1 LHCTFSRQIGFANS
15 KEFFNT
21 PFLLVKKIENI
32 QIGDSCGISA
42 GASNMKS
49 NQSVVGGLKNISFWS
64 PLQKEIFENSEYS
77 KVLFALHFG
86 GGKSTLMKEKAT
98 QLAKQGKEVIFI
110 CMNGIDSN
118 SNKSNTAQNCHRR

>member
-1 LHCTFSRQIGFANS
+1 M
-15 KEFFNT
+15 
-21 PFLLVKKIENI
+21 KKLENI

-42 GASNMKS
+42 GASNMKT
-49 NQSVVGGLKNISFWS
+49 NQSVVGGLKNILFWS
-64 PLQKEIFENSEYS
+64 PLQKEFFENSEYS

-98 QLAKQGKEVIFI
+98 QLAKQGKEVFFI

-118 SNKSNTAQNCHRR
+118 SNKSDALPCASSTEKKGLRYLSFFQRRSWESLEYWL